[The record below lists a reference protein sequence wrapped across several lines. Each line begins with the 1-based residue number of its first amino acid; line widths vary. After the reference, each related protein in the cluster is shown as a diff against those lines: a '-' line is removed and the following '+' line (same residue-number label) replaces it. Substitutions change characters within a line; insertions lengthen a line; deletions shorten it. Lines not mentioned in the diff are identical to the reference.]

1 MSEMYR
7 LIDGSLY
14 EDNNQELH
22 NCCFPMVAIAVMT
35 CAQSAQQMAPGD
47 MGFQTD
53 IMVFSSIATIEAFKM
68 RYALTV
74 DSEKVRKMEKIIE
87 AAMVWKLKDAAANVK
102 LLDTARATGVTDQ
115 EFKSY
120 RGLFMLVD
128 MNGNFENIPKDVE
141 EKCIR
146 EYVAICIWLARNI
159 IASAIR
165 RGYNPFPLTDVMCE
179 VSPKISRFYEVFKS
193 NVDEAKF

>member
-1 MSEMYR
+1 MHR

-22 NCCFPMVAIAVMT
+22 NCCFPLVAMAVMT
-35 CAQSAQQMAPGD
+35 SAQFAQQMAPGD
-47 MGFQTD
+47 MGLQTD
-53 IMVFSSIATIEAFKM
+53 ILVFSTIATVEAFKM

-74 DSEKVRKMEKIIE
+74 DAEKVRKMVKMIE

-102 LLDTARATGVTDQ
+102 LLDTARATGVSDQ
-115 EFKSY
+115 EFRSY
-120 RGLFMLVD
+120 RGLFVFMD
-128 MNGNFENIPKDVE
+128 MFGNFENIPEDVK
-141 EKCIR
+141 EKCTR
-146 EYVAICIWLARNI
+146 EYVAICIWLSRNI

-165 RGYNPFPLTDVMCE
+165 RGYNALPLTDVMCE